1 MTTTEKRPGEK
12 RLTLALDGVTY
23 KRLRFHAV
31 ETGKTHQAILEKA
44 LAEYLQR
51 ALCSH
56 CR

>member
-56 CR
+56 